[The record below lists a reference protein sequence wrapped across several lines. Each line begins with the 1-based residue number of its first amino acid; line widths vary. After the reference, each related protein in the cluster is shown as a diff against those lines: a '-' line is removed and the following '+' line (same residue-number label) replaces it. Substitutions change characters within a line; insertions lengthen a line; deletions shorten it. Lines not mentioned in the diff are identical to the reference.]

1 MKIKKSLSNEY
12 IQGGGVWVRNFAKHS
27 NTPLTASNLHDHKD
41 YGMIAHNEQVN
52 AVRPRIAE
60 EAISFKKVVII
71 SDGYNF
77 KERHEIIAQ
86 MPKDI
91 CVLAINGAL
100 KDWKLKGKRSIN
112 AYVVNNPYSECT
124 GFLPKSTGYYPIC
137 ISSVRTN
144 FNFTQ
149 AYKNDVYVYCPTPD
163 GKFGGEYNEKYYID
177 DYRNPVC
184 AAIGIAYQFGVE
196 SLMLMCC
203 DESFSKERD
212 YAVKLKNG
220 LWTYPQHI
228 RSKEIID
235 ANLYWL
241 THQENKEV
249 KVVDFSDAG
258 DYFNATYINEEKDAL
273 NFFATGEEP
282 NGTK

>member
-1 MKIKKSLSNEY
+1 
-12 IQGGGVWVRNFAKHS
+12 
-27 NTPLTASNLHDHKD
+27 
-41 YGMIAHNEQVN
+41 
-52 AVRPRIAE
+52 
-60 EAISFKKVVII
+60 
-71 SDGYNF
+71 
-77 KERHEIIAQ
+77 
-86 MPKDI
+86 
-91 CVLAINGAL
+91 
-100 KDWKLKGKRSIN
+100 
-112 AYVVNNPYSECT
+112 
-124 GFLPKSTGYYPIC
+124 
-137 ISSVRTN
+137 
-144 FNFTQ
+144 
-149 AYKNDVYVYCPTPD
+149 
-163 GKFGGEYNEKYYID
+163 
-177 DYRNPVC
+177 
-184 AAIGIAYQFGVE
+184 
-196 SLMLMCC
+196 LMCC